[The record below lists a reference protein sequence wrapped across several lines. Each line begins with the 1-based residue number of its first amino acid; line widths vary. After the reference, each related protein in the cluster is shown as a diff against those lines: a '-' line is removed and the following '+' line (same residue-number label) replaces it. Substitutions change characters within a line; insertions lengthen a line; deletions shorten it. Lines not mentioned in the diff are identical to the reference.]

1 MSVILRRHDAVTNDN
16 YIALRNAGNMFIMPM
31 FKHLMLDNRLIEI
44 DIPDDYYRIN
54 REAIESMAK
63 NTEAFIQNLRDI

>member
-1 MSVILRRHDAVTNDN
+1 MSVILRRHESVTNDK
-16 YIALRNAGNMFIMPM
+16 YIALRNAGNMFIMPK

-44 DIPDDYYRIN
+44 DIPEDYYRIN

>member
-1 MSVILRRHDAVTNDN
+1 MSVILRRHDAVTSDK
-16 YIALRNAGNMFIMPM
+16 YIALKNSGNIFIMPK

-44 DIPDDYYRIN
+44 DIPEEYYRVN

-63 NTEAFIQNLRDI
+63 NTQLFIQNLREI